1 MLFIALYGG
10 VSFDSSDCSSFCG
23 STLFANGSI
32 ANFDDSL
39 VGRTGF
45 GVYVTV

>member
-1 MLFIALYGG
+1 M
-10 VSFDSSDCSSFCG
+10 SFDSSDCSSFCG

-32 ANFDDSL
+32 MNLDESF

-45 GVYVTV
+45 GGYVTV